1 MENKIVAF
9 FMMEIVYLFGF
20 YTIKEKT
27 IRFIKYV
34 RINFKFY
41 PRHYAMPNRFFRKI
55 FELKKEKIAKYL
67 YLSLWLAFVFGIM
80 FFVAPVLFLCA
91 PMASMVTVVVFG
103 VVYSLDIILMYV
115 VSAIF
120 EKTVPK

>member
-1 MENKIVAF
+1 MKNEIIYF
-9 FMMEIVYLFGF
+9 LMMEIVYLFGF
-20 YTIKEKT
+20 CIIKERTK
-27 IRFIKYV
+27 RLIKLV
-34 RINFKFY
+34 KINSKFY

-91 PMASMVTVVVFG
+91 PMVAIVAVIVFG
-103 VVYSLDIILMYV
+103 AIYALDIILIHII
-115 VSAIF
+115 SIF
-120 EKTVPK
+120 FKR